1 MATATQLQKFTDFD
15 RLFIW
20 KNFIITLIGS
30 VAAFSLS
37 YYSETILD
45 TGEYGPPF
53 GLSLSFGV
61 VIIVAVYTRNM
72 ASAGIVGLVSGIGI
86 VSPTTGNEVDW
97 ALGYIAISFLF
108 ALILALLADKLLLV
122 MSWIKLHL
130 FMALAFTI
138 FLLGLSILSDP
149 EEGEYTSRGY
159 EVVGSRDLGAGSDL
173 PLLEIIVF
181 AVLIFLILIVYLMTR
196 KPLILDSESTFK
208 YELFGSLF
216 LLLGQAISFI
226 VLLGFSDTIKQ
237 EHMTEIARKP
247 EQLETVGDLLSHNE
261 TGDFYAVITTL
272 NMFAVLAF
280 VVVFTAVGISFLAI
294 AKHKGNVEGMKG
306 GSDIAYLAAPLGLI
320 LFNLVGAFYLQDFL
334 YPEGFFIS
342 VELTFMF
349 STMIW
354 AVFFYNQVLARI
366 VLYIIDKI
374 LPQN

>member
-37 YYSETILD
+37 YYSGAILD
-45 TGEYGPPF
+45 TEEYGPPF

-72 ASAGIVGLVSGIGI
+72 ASAGIVGLVNGIGV
-86 VSPTTGNEVDW
+86 VSPTSSNEVDW

-108 ALILALLADKLLLV
+108 ALILAFLADKLLLV
-122 MSWIKLHL
+122 MSWIKFHL
-130 FMALAFTI
+130 FLAFTFTI

-149 EEGEYTSRGY
+149 EEDEYTSRGY
-159 EVVGSRDLGAGSDL
+159 EVVGSRDLGAGGDL
-173 PLLEIIVF
+173 PLLEIVVF
-181 AVLIFLILIVYLMTR
+181 AILIFLMLIVYLLTR
-196 KPLILDSESTFK
+196 KPLILDSASTFK

-226 VLLGFSDTIKQ
+226 LLLGFTDNIRQS
-237 EHMTEIARKP
+237 HMTEIARKP
-247 EQLETVGDLLSHNE
+247 AHLQTVGDLLSHDGE
-261 TGDFYAVITTL
+261 GDLYAVVTTL

-280 VVVFTAVGISFLAI
+280 VVVFTAIGLSLLAI

-306 GSDIAYLAAPLGLI
+306 GSDIAYLAAPLGLL
-320 LFNLVGAFYLQDFL
+320 LFNFVGSYYLQDFL
-334 YPEGFFIS
+334 YPDGFFLS
-342 VELTFMF
+342 VELTLMF

-354 AVFFYNQVLARI
+354 AVFFYNQVIARI